1 MTNISTK
8 KYKIAIIVS
17 LLVGIF
23 FVSCYP
29 LTTGTKEWKIRWDK
43 NLLASKKQFLNEKVQ
58 PTSTAPNIIVIVA
71 DDLGLNDVSCFNSK
85 DFQTPNIDQLAKEG
99 VKCTEGYVTSPIC
112 APSRC
117 GILTGRYQQRC
128 GFETIDNDNYPSNII
143 EYLAGKKTAQKD
155 SAWVVASKPQYPHEW
170 EIAKQG
176 IPPTEI
182 TLAELLKKYNYQTAI
197 IGKWHL
203 GTNTKLNTPTNFG
216 FDYQYGCYSG
226 FTLYAEK
233 VKTPN
238 IVNYAG
244 KVLLQNTNGKWLVKM
259 LL

>member
-43 NLLASKKQFLNEKVQ
+43 NLLASKKQFLNEKAQ

-99 VKCTEGYVTSPIC
+99 VKCTVF
-112 APSRC
+112 SR
-117 GILTGRYQQRC
+117 
-128 GFETIDNDNYPSNII
+128 
-143 EYLAGKKTAQKD
+143 KK
-155 SAWVVASKPQYPHEW
+155 
-170 EIAKQG
+170 
-176 IPPTEI
+176 
-182 TLAELLKKYNYQTAI
+182 NC
-197 IGKWHL
+197 
-203 GTNTKLNTPTNFG
+203 TKR
-216 FDYQYGCYSG
+216 
-226 FTLYAEK
+226 
-233 VKTPN
+233 
-238 IVNYAG
+238 
-244 KVLLQNTNGKWLVKM
+244 
-259 LL
+259 